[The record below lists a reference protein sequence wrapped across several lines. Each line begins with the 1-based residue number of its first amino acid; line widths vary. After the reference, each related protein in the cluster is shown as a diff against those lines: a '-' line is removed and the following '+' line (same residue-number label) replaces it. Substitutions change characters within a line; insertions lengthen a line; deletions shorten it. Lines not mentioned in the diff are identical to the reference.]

1 MNKCEYCDKILSSS
15 SNLKIHQTTAK
26 YCLEKRKKNSVKE
39 YKCCC
44 TKIFNTKTNFERHK
58 QNCKVYNNIILPYDE
73 EISKLKNDNI
83 KLQNENNI
91 YLKQIDKLQEQ
102 ITSIAKA
109 GITKSTITNNIIN
122 SNNKTINISP
132 LDLSNE
138 RIKNILE
145 TKYTKDYIFD
155 GQKGLAHFTYE
166 HILKDSE
173 NNLSYVCTDPN
184 RQNFKYKNI
193 KGELKKDI
201 KAKELTKRLI
211 KGGLKETNTKIAS
224 AWWTSNTGE
233 IDENKFTNLL
243 PKITEINTLTVS
255 NNTLFANELSAIATS
270 FNKNILE
277 ESKEKEFLSD
287 SDFSIE
293 LE

>member
-1 MNKCEYCDKILSSS
+1 MNKCEYCDKILSSG

-26 YCLEKRKKNSVKE
+26 YCLEKRKNISIKE

-58 QNCKVYNNIILPYDE
+58 EICKVYIILPYDE

-83 KLQNENNI
+83 KLQNQNNI
-91 YLKQIDKLQEQ
+91 YLQQIDKLQEQ

-109 GITKSTITNNIIN
+109 AITKSTITNNNIIN
-122 SNNKTINISP
+122 SNNKIINISP

-201 KAKELTKRLI
+201 KAKELTKQLI
-211 KGGLKETNTKIAS
+211 KGGLKETNNKIAS
-224 AWWTSNTGE
+224 AWWTSSIGE
-233 IDENKFTNLL
+233 IDENKFTTLL
-243 PKITEINTLTVS
+243 PKISEINTLSVS
-255 NNTLFANELSAIATS
+255 NNTLFANELSAIASS

-277 ESKEKEFLSD
+277 ESKEFLSD

-293 LE
+293 IE